1 MVMIDPKNKEIILQE
16 FDFIMDKMNETGDIE
31 EKMYYFSGTFG
42 ILQRIFNINYQPILV
57 VMHHVLQQTHAAFLN
72 RITAMKSKRDRP
84 VQLTE
89 EAVEKLNTLLH
100 ELYDAIEK
108 DDDIHSILDRFFI
121 LIYSTTGNGYYL
133 LSKGILKV

>member
-1 MVMIDPKNKEIILQE
+1 MIDPKNKEIILQE

-42 ILQRIFNINYQPILV
+42 ILHRIFNINYQPILV

-84 VQLTE
+84 VHLTE
-89 EAVEKLNTLLH
+89 EAVESLDTLLH

-108 DDDIHSILDRFFI
+108 DEDIHSILDRFLV

>member
-1 MVMIDPKNKEIILQE
+1 MIDPKNKEIILQE

-121 LIYSTTGNGYYL
+121 LIYSTTVNGYYL